1 MIRTGPGTVTSPQ
14 LRELDVAWR
23 NAVARVPLAT
33 SRVTVLKPYAWHDLA
48 GQYNWEDRGFNS
60 VDIGVPGLGTETEPI
75 SGEHAPVFKPVNHAY
90 YYARLAFPHSKR
102 QRLIDRLRGGQG
114 AALAARQWSLWP
126 VGTHNLEAFLVHERA
141 HGQSLEAR
149 VFIGDFKE
157 KMFAA
162 VAGALG
168 VPTIDRRSLA
178 GARNRREAREIARA
192 ERTQLEIR
200 VAIADEFG
208 LYAATLPAPTSR
220 RHPWNELWP
229 SFVTMM
235 EYAPGYAGP
244 VSQAL
249 QPLREEVAA
258 IPPDRQRL
266 YLYGR
271 LDSRAMS
278 SEELDL
284 LMREQFD
291 LYVVAMARSGR
302 VNAHTATDLLAQAR
316 HRGVELDV
324 AYLKTA
330 TTMGDF
336 MPSLHGPPASR
347 PGSGGLNRA
356 GARRVILVRAASP
369 AEGEATL
376 ADPDGTRAVR
386 PTVTSTE
393 VPAELI
399 AGDLALAIREGH
411 IRPGEPLPSAGRL
424 VASYHVPPATVS
436 AALGRLSRAGV
447 IGGDPDQGMFAQELG
462 SGGPRQAL
470 DVMAVPALCRRLA
483 STPAVVTG
491 PHFDPAALRQ
501 ASEVYLS
508 AGRRARDRHG
518 LTNDDARLVAAAR
531 DLLDDAAGKNA
542 PPPPWDRPPAAGGT
556 LKQRPAGLDWP
567 ATATDGIA
575 AAPARTARSPRPL
588 ARPSRP
594 PSPGR
599 SA

>member
-23 NAVARVPLAT
+23 NAAARVPLAT
-33 SRVTVLKPYAWHDLA
+33 SRVTVVKPYAWHDLA

-60 VDIGVPGLGTETEPI
+60 VDIGVPGLGTETEAI

-168 VPTIDRRSLA
+168 VPTIDRGLLA
-178 GARNRREAREIARA
+178 GARSRREAREVVRA
-192 ERTQLEIR
+192 ERMQLDIR
-200 VAIADEFG
+200 MAIADEFG

-249 QPLREEVAA
+249 QPLRDEVAA

-271 LDSRAMS
+271 LDARAMP
-278 SEELDL
+278 SEQLDF

-291 LYVVAMARSGR
+291 LYVVALARSGR
-302 VNAHTATDLLAQAR
+302 VDAHAATDLLAQAR
-316 HRGVELDV
+316 GRGVELDA

-336 MPSLHGPPASR
+336 MPSLHGPAASR
-347 PGSGGLNRA
+347 K
-356 GARRVILVRAASP
+356 
-369 AEGEATL
+369 
-376 ADPDGTRAVR
+376 
-386 PTVTSTE
+386 
-393 VPAELI
+393 
-399 AGDLALAIREGH
+399 
-411 IRPGEPLPSAGRL
+411 
-424 VASYHVPPATVS
+424 
-436 AALGRLSRAGV
+436 
-447 IGGDPDQGMFAQELG
+447 ELG
-462 SGGPRQAL
+462 SR
-470 DVMAVPALCRRLA
+470 
-483 STPAVVTG
+483 TG
-491 PHFDPAALRQ
+491 PDPA
-501 ASEVYLS
+501 
-508 AGRRARDRHG
+508 G
-518 LTNDDARLVAAAR
+518 
-531 DLLDDAAGKNA
+531 
-542 PPPPWDRPPAAGGT
+542 
-556 LKQRPAGLDWP
+556 QRPAGGADRGLAGPGGTVDLVRLSFP
-567 ATATDGIA
+567 GGLGPP
-575 AAPARTARSPRPL
+575 AAPGRGAGAVRRR
-588 ARPSRP
+588 
-594 PSPGR
+594 PGR
-599 SA
+599 GPGKGSSRGR